1 MPRGRV
7 VGEMPIGL
15 GLRMRLRC
23 RGFTDFH
30 EGRRQCTDA
39 HHTAA
44 LRPGRLV
51 VIVRGG
57 WRFVSDQCRTVRTV
71 RFAEMA
77 VPAGMVV
84 NVAIPMNVLR
94 GAVAGLMN
102 VNDAEFM
109 ALVREAR
116 RLTRPVAHC
125 KGDAWRRHAKQIDQ
139 GEQPP
144 CPQSLRSG

>member
-1 MPRGRV
+1 MPRGSV
-7 VGEMPIGL
+7 IGKMSIDL
-15 GLRMRLRC
+15 GRRMRLRR

-39 HHTAA
+39 HHAAA

-57 WRFVSDQCRTVRTV
+57 WRFVSDQCRTVRIV

-77 VPAGMVV
+77 VPAGMFM

-94 GAVAGLMN
+94 SAVARLMN
-102 VNDAEFM
+102 VNDAE
-109 ALVREAR
+109 LVARVRKAR
-116 RLTRPVAHC
+116 RRTGPVA
-125 KGDAWRRHAKQIDQ
+125 
-139 GEQPP
+139 
-144 CPQSLRSG
+144 

>member
-7 VGEMPIGL
+7 IGKVSIDL
-15 GLRMRLRC
+15 RRRMRLRR

-39 HHTAA
+39 HHAAA

-57 WRFVSDQCRTVRTV
+57 RRFVSNQCRTVGIV

-77 VPAGMVV
+77 VPAGMFV
-84 NVAIPMNVLR
+84 NVAIPMN
-94 GAVAGLMN
+94 
-102 VNDAEFM
+102 
-109 ALVREAR
+109 AL
-116 RLTRPVAHC
+116 
-125 KGDAWRRHAKQIDQ
+125 
-139 GEQPP
+139 
-144 CPQSLRSG
+144 